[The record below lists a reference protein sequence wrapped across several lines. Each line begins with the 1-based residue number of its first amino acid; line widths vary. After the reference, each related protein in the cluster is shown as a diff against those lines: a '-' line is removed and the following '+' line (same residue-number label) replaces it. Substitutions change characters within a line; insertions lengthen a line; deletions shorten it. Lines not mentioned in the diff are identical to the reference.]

1 MPQLY
6 NHDGETL
13 NITES
18 QAARLCDAGLI
29 QAHADGTYRLCLNVD
44 WDTVVALAK
53 TMGKD

>member
-1 MPQLY
+1 MPLLVDQSYELQL
-6 NHDGETL
+6 
-13 NITES
+13 TEP

-44 WDTVVALAK
+44 WETVVALAK